1 MVNSKLHTMQN
12 IFKLYKLAILLSIVT
27 NLAFAQTAPQPNYN
41 LTDNQTG
48 AAKSYV
54 ARDYVSLKPGFQFA
68 ATGTNA
74 FNAKI
79 DAGLLFPPTTQTY
92 KMPDGNF
99 TSDPTQGA
107 VVGSIPG
114 QFAVSPT
121 GAATYTIP
129 IEVPAGI
136 NGVQP
141 SVSLVYNSNGGNG
154 ELGIGWQLSG
164 LSAITRTTANEYDDG
179 KIAGMSFN
187 NTDKFSLD
195 GNNLICINPTQR
207 LYETQVKTYLIIQSI
222 GNSNQSPQYFKVTT
236 KEGNV
241 IEYGNT
247 TNSKMTPTGASEPY
261 AWLINKVTDIFGNYM
276 TYTYQ
281 FAGGQYVISQIMYT
295 GNGSAATFATLKFNY
310 STKSLINKS
319 YISGYTV
326 DDRFLL
332 ENIQVQSKSSLVMKQ
347 YNFGYDIVNQ
357 NYFLKTVTMSG
368 RDNEKLNAQKFE
380 WGNDN
385 QLIDVVSAPNCF
397 SQGSNSSQ
405 KTDIRWIS
413 SDINSDG
420 LSDLTAFY
428 KITGSNTD
436 YTESYLNSL
445 NADGSSS
452 FNLISSSI
460 STAPSPINTEL
471 TNIKDKKLFMDLGAH
486 NKVLVYPP
494 YYDGSQ
500 STTNFKLKGVDF
512 NLDTEIGNT
521 LNCSAV
527 APTYTIE
534 DINNDGKDEI
544 IYIEKGTNTGIT
556 KLYISNINL
565 LVSGQDYS
573 VTCNWHQTIINTN
586 MVIDRIFV
594 SDYDNDGLKDI
605 LLFAN
610 HSYKFMQN
618 NGGSKE
624 GVIGINYNFTE
635 KGWMVD
641 DNFPSQ
647 SGAYNEVK
655 AGDFNGDGLVDFL
668 LNDKGSAL
676 WYKAINN
683 GNWDFSFSQIT
694 TITAQD
700 ESYTT
705 RNDMRESCLV
715 TDFNHDGKSDIIL
728 TDLVYAST
736 TPYAY
741 VQTNV
746 VWYKSTG
753 NGFDE
758 NTNTIYNEDI
768 TTKMSNCIGDF
779 DGDGNPDVMMYK
791 ANLYNG
797 NSTSDNL
804 YIARAFNADF
814 NNKKIKKATDG
825 FGNTETVVYQPITYE
840 TNTDNSVFFS
850 KGSNTSSM
858 ALTCVKNITQTTANI
873 NNTINY
879 TYAELQDAPHANGF
893 LGFKTN
899 TVINPAAKQKTVF
912 TTWYKDNDVVPY
924 EPPFDFLP
932 DVKTIEVYSLVN
944 QELISKTTNKYY
956 NDKISGVYNN
966 YLMCSLN
973 LNELNGSSILHH
985 TAYDTNGNLAT
996 NEELVLYTAPDLL
1009 INKVIPDVFSY
1020 NDWSIFSKTKQTTT
1034 YKQVASWCPNA
1045 PEVIT
1050 ITKTKTGDNNEYK
1063 RVVEFG
1069 YDTSGHLTQKI
1080 TDKDDAN
1087 QLTVIYSEF
1096 NQFGTPLKTETK
1108 AGSLTRTE
1116 QISIKDGRFLQSKTD
1131 VAGNTTNYE
1140 WDEDLGRLTSETNR
1154 LGTTTYA
1161 YNGIGKVTSV
1171 KYPTTMRSATAIQW
1185 AEPGNAYNAAFYV
1198 YKQSSG
1204 SAPVYT
1210 WYDNGGRQLV
1220 AETVGFDNKTTRV
1233 FTEYYPTGE
1242 LKRVSEPTFGTTP
1255 TTWAATYSL
1264 YDDYGRVKN
1273 VQTPY
1278 GETNYSYLGQTTTVT
1293 SPTGTTETINY
1304 LNGLTQTS
1312 KVNGKAVTY
1321 TYYPSGQVKT
1331 VTPQDGQAITMHYD
1345 LQGNRTHLIDP
1356 DAGTVRTAYNGYGEL
1371 LLEKQLVHNATDSV
1385 STSYTYEGTTG
1396 MLQTKVRDTETTLYG
1411 YDNLKR
1417 LSTIEIAGKHK
1428 QTLTYGDYDRVTHV
1442 KEEIDD
1448 RAFTKELVYDNMGR
1462 VRKEIFPSGYS
1473 VTNTYDQYSNLAE
1486 VNDAT
1491 RAIYKPLATNA
1502 RGQLTQLKKGTVT
1515 TTFGY
1520 NSRGMTETIS
1530 APDIV
1535 DMEYA
1540 FNAKANM
1547 EYRIDHITNQRE
1559 DFVYNTLNQL
1569 TNWDVTRAGVTTA
1582 NSITYNA
1589 AGNIQNK
1596 SDIGGTMTYGEVNGK
1611 PHALTTVSNATAKL
1625 ATADLTATYTSF
1637 KKMATLSEGTKN
1649 YELTYGVDE
1658 QRRKSVYKENNV
1670 TKLTRYYAGNYEE
1683 EVDAL
1688 GNVRQIHYLSGAIM
1702 IRENGVETL
1711 YYSYVDNQG
1720 SLIALTNETGTV
1732 VEKYAYDPWGARR
1745 NPDNWNEADNLSN
1758 LITNRGYTGH
1768 EHLDAFG
1775 IINMNGRIYDPV
1787 TAQFMNP
1794 DPFVQAPSDWLNYNR
1809 YSYCFGNP
1817 LIYTD
1822 PSGYQLLPMDEGR
1835 AVDAYG
1841 SWSTG
1846 ADFMKDFSN
1855 QRGAGGGGAN
1865 PNWYNSYIKA
1875 CLKGYTGGMDNF
1887 LDALDEQS
1895 RDINFNGIL
1904 SLTYYTKSYYKG
1916 RWEFE
1921 KNGKTYSG
1929 AELVV
1934 ISTQHTHNINV
1945 WGTDKKSNDP
1955 SFYGLPIVFLPESEE
1970 YSQYQNGT
1978 IETRRS
1984 TYTMALAG
1992 KYLQLTIL
2000 RHEYGHYLQEMNKG
2014 KFYGLIVG
2022 IVSSIGYEVNLF
2034 RANRNYGLESYRN
2047 LWTEV
2052 EANTLAYKHFN
2063 SPANWDKIAFPIDL
2077 NKYSK

>member
-1220 AETVGFDNKTTRV
+1220 AETVGFDNK
-1233 FTEYYPTGE
+1233 
-1242 LKRVSEPTFGTTP
+1242 L
-1255 TTWAATYSL
+1255 
-1264 YDDYGRVKN
+1264 
-1273 VQTPY
+1273 
-1278 GETNYSYLGQTTTVT
+1278 
-1293 SPTGTTETINY
+1293 
-1304 LNGLTQTS
+1304 
-1312 KVNGKAVTY
+1312 
-1321 TYYPSGQVKT
+1321 
-1331 VTPQDGQAITMHYD
+1331 
-1345 LQGNRTHLIDP
+1345 
-1356 DAGTVRTAYNGYGEL
+1356 
-1371 LLEKQLVHNATDSV
+1371 
-1385 STSYTYEGTTG
+1385 
-1396 MLQTKVRDTETTLYG
+1396 
-1411 YDNLKR
+1411 
-1417 LSTIEIAGKHK
+1417 
-1428 QTLTYGDYDRVTHV
+1428 
-1442 KEEIDD
+1442 
-1448 RAFTKELVYDNMGR
+1448 
-1462 VRKEIFPSGYS
+1462 
-1473 VTNTYDQYSNLAE
+1473 
-1486 VNDAT
+1486 
-1491 RAIYKPLATNA
+1491 
-1502 RGQLTQLKKGTVT
+1502 
-1515 TTFGY
+1515 
-1520 NSRGMTETIS
+1520 
-1530 APDIV
+1530 
-1535 DMEYA
+1535 
-1540 FNAKANM
+1540 
-1547 EYRIDHITNQRE
+1547 
-1559 DFVYNTLNQL
+1559 
-1569 TNWDVTRAGVTTA
+1569 
-1582 NSITYNA
+1582 
-1589 AGNIQNK
+1589 
-1596 SDIGGTMTYGEVNGK
+1596 
-1611 PHALTTVSNATAKL
+1611 
-1625 ATADLTATYTSF
+1625 
-1637 KKMATLSEGTKN
+1637 
-1649 YELTYGVDE
+1649 
-1658 QRRKSVYKENNV
+1658 
-1670 TKLTRYYAGNYEE
+1670 
-1683 EVDAL
+1683 
-1688 GNVRQIHYLSGAIM
+1688 
-1702 IRENGVETL
+1702 
-1711 YYSYVDNQG
+1711 
-1720 SLIALTNETGTV
+1720 
-1732 VEKYAYDPWGARR
+1732 
-1745 NPDNWNEADNLSN
+1745 
-1758 LITNRGYTGH
+1758 RGY
-1768 EHLDAFG
+1768 L
-1775 IINMNGRIYDPV
+1775 
-1787 TAQFMNP
+1787 
-1794 DPFVQAPSDWLNYNR
+1794 PS
-1809 YSYCFGNP
+1809 
-1817 LIYTD
+1817 I
-1822 PSGYQLLPMDEGR
+1822 
-1835 AVDAYG
+1835 
-1841 SWSTG
+1841 
-1846 ADFMKDFSN
+1846 
-1855 QRGAGGGGAN
+1855 
-1865 PNWYNSYIKA
+1865 
-1875 CLKGYTGGMDNF
+1875 
-1887 LDALDEQS
+1887 
-1895 RDINFNGIL
+1895 
-1904 SLTYYTKSYYKG
+1904 
-1916 RWEFE
+1916 
-1921 KNGKTYSG
+1921 
-1929 AELVV
+1929 
-1934 ISTQHTHNINV
+1934 
-1945 WGTDKKSNDP
+1945 
-1955 SFYGLPIVFLPESEE
+1955 
-1970 YSQYQNGT
+1970 
-1978 IETRRS
+1978 
-1984 TYTMALAG
+1984 
-1992 KYLQLTIL
+1992 IL
-2000 RHEYGHYLQEMNKG
+2000 R
-2014 KFYGLIVG
+2014 
-2022 IVSSIGYEVNLF
+2022 VN
-2034 RANRNYGLESYRN
+2034 
-2047 LWTEV
+2047 
-2052 EANTLAYKHFN
+2052 
-2063 SPANWDKIAFPIDL
+2063 
-2077 NKYSK
+2077 

>member
-1 MVNSKLHTMQN
+1 
-12 IFKLYKLAILLSIVT
+12 
-27 NLAFAQTAPQPNYN
+27 
-41 LTDNQTG
+41 
-48 AAKSYV
+48 
-54 ARDYVSLKPGFQFA
+54 
-68 ATGTNA
+68 
-74 FNAKI
+74 
-79 DAGLLFPPTTQTY
+79 
-92 KMPDGNF
+92 
-99 TSDPTQGA
+99 
-107 VVGSIPG
+107 
-114 QFAVSPT
+114 
-121 GAATYTIP
+121 
-129 IEVPAGI
+129 
-136 NGVQP
+136 
-141 SVSLVYNSNGGNG
+141 
-154 ELGIGWQLSG
+154 
-164 LSAITRTTANEYDDG
+164 
-179 KIAGMSFN
+179 
-187 NTDKFSLD
+187 
-195 GNNLICINPTQR
+195 
-207 LYETQVKTYLIIQSI
+207 
-222 GNSNQSPQYFKVTT
+222 
-236 KEGNV
+236 
-241 IEYGNT
+241 
-247 TNSKMTPTGASEPY
+247 
-261 AWLINKVTDIFGNYM
+261 
-276 TYTYQ
+276 
-281 FAGGQYVISQIMYT
+281 
-295 GNGSAATFATLKFNY
+295 
-310 STKSLINKS
+310 
-319 YISGYTV
+319 
-326 DDRFLL
+326 
-332 ENIQVQSKSSLVMKQ
+332 MKQ

-385 QLIDVVSAPNCF
+385 QLINVVSAPNCL

-405 KTDIRWIS
+405 KTDVRWIS

-428 KITGSNTD
+428 KINRDGSD
-436 YTESYLNSL
+436 YSESYLNSL

-452 FNLISSSI
+452 FTLV
-460 STAPSPINTEL
+460 STSTSTVPSPINTEL

-544 IYIEKGTNTGIT
+544 IYIEKGTNTGTT

-565 LVSGQDYS
+565 LLSGQNYS
-573 VTCNWHQTIINTN
+573 VTCNWHETIINTN

-594 SDYDNDGLKDI
+594 SDFDNDGLKDI

-610 HSYKFMQN
+610 HSYKFIRN
-618 NGGSKE
+618 NGGAKE
-624 GVIGINYNFTE
+624 ESSGIYYNFTE
-635 KGWMVD
+635 KDWMVD

-647 SGAYNEVK
+647 SGIYNEVK
-655 AGDFNGDGLVDFL
+655 PGDFNGDGLTDFL

-676 WYKAINN
+676 WYTALNT

-694 TITAQD
+694 AITALD

-705 RNDMRESCLV
+705 RNDTRESVLV
-715 TDFNHDGKSDIIL
+715 TDFNHDGKSDIVL

-736 TPYAY
+736 SPYNY
-741 VQTNV
+741 IKTNV
-746 VWYKSTG
+746 IWYKSTG
-753 NGFDE
+753 NGFVAE
-758 NTNTIYNEDI
+758 NSNTIYNEDI
-768 TTKMSNCIGDF
+768 TSKMSNCIGDF

-797 NSTSDNL
+797 GSSPIDNL
-804 YIARAFNADF
+804 YFARAFNADF
-814 NNKKIKKATDG
+814 NNKKIKTVTDG

-850 KGSNTSSM
+850 KGGNTSSM
-858 ALTCVKNITQTTANI
+858 ALTCVKSITQTTASI
-873 NNTINY
+873 SYTTNY
-879 TYAELQDAPHANGF
+879 TYAELQNAPHDKGF

-899 TVINPAAKQKTVF
+899 TIINPATKQKIIF
-912 TTWYKDNDVVPY
+912 TTTYKEDA
-924 EPPFDFLP
+924 FLP
-932 DVKTIEVYSLVN
+932 DVNTTEVYSVIN
-944 QELISKTTNKYY
+944 SELISKTTNKYF
-956 NDKISGVYNN
+956 NNISAGVYSNF
-966 YLMCSLN
+966 LMCSLN
-973 LNELNGSSILHH
+973 INELTGSSVLQH
-985 TAYDTNGNLAT
+985 TAYDTNGNLT
-996 NEELVLYTAPDLL
+996 INEELVLNTAPDLL

-1020 NDWSIFSKTKQTTT
+1020 NDWSIFSKSKQTAT

-1063 RVVEFG
+1063 RVVEFS

-1096 NQFGTPLKTETK
+1096 NPFGTPYKTETK
-1108 AGSLTRTE
+1108 AGCLTRTE
-1116 QISIKDGRFLQSKTD
+1116 QITITDGRFLQSKTD

-1154 LGTTTYA
+1154 LGTTSYS
-1161 YNGIGKVTSV
+1161 YNGFGKVTSV
-1171 KYPTTMRSATAIQW
+1171 KYPTNLRSATAIQW
-1185 AEPGNAYNAAFYV
+1185 AEAGNAYNAAFYI

-1204 SAPVYT
+1204 TAPVYT

-1312 KVNGKAVTY
+1312 KVNGKAVNY

-1396 MLQTKVRDTETTLYG
+1396 MLQTKVRDTETTIYG

-1442 KEEIDD
+1442 NEEIDD
-1448 RAFTKELVYDNMGR
+1448 RTFTKELVYDNMGR

-1486 VNDAT
+1486 VNDANHS
-1491 RAIYKPLATNA
+1491 IYKPIATNA
-1502 RGQLTQLKKGTVT
+1502 RGQLTQLQKGTVT

-1540 FNAKANM
+1540 FNAKANT
-1547 EYRIDHITNQRE
+1547 EYRIDHLTNQRE

-1596 SDIGGTMTYGEVNGK
+1596 TDIGGTMTYGEVNGK

-1637 KKMATLSEGTKN
+1637 KKLATLSEGNKG
-1649 YELTYGVDE
+1649 YILTYGVDE
-1658 QRRKSVYKENNV
+1658 QRRKSVYKENGV
-1670 TKLTRYYAGNYEE
+1670 TKLTHYYAGNYEE

-1688 GNVRQIHYLSGAIM
+1688 GNVRQIHYLSGGIM

-1745 NPDNWNEADNLSN
+1745 NPDNWTESDSRTTW
-1758 LITNRGYTGH
+1758 IVNRGYTGH
-1768 EHLDAFG
+1768 EHLDKFN
-1775 IINMNGRIYDPV
+1775 IINMNGRIYDPL
-1787 TAQFMNP
+1787 TAQFFSP
-1794 DPFVQAPSDWLNYNR
+1794 DPFIQAPDNWLNYNR

-1822 PSGYQLLPMDEGR
+1822 PSGYQLLPADEGR

-1846 ADFMKDFSN
+1846 VDFMTDYKN

-1865 PNWYNSYIKA
+1865 PNWYNAYIKE
-1875 CLKGYTGGMDNF
+1875 CMNGYNDGMANF
-1887 LDALDEQS
+1887 LDELDEQS

-1904 SLTYYTKSYYKG
+1904 SLTYYTTSSYKG
-1916 RWEFE
+1916 RWQYE
-1921 KNGKTYSG
+1921 KDGKTYSG

-1934 ISTQHTHNINV
+1934 ISTQHTHSINV
-1945 WGTDKKSNDP
+1945 WGADKKSNYP
-1955 SFYGLPIVFLPESEE
+1955 SFYGLPIVFTPKDSKSAYYENGEIHTTKE
-1970 YSQYQNGT
+1970 TYQLYLKLGQN
-1978 IETRRS
+1978 S
-1984 TYTMALAG
+1984 
-1992 KYLQLTIL
+1992 KYGNLLM
-2000 RHEYGHYLQEMNKG
+2000 HEYGHYLQEQKFG
-2014 KFYGLIVG
+2014 KLFYYTVG
-2022 IVSSIGYEVNLF
+2022 VSSKISWGVYMQIFKHPE
-2034 RANRNYGLESYRN
+2034 GYRN
-2047 LWTEV
+2047 TLTEV
-2052 EANTLAYKHFN
+2052 HANALAYEFFVP
-2063 SPANWDKIAFPIDL
+2063 SFWDFKKYPITVKPESENL
-2077 NKYSK
+2077 YPKY